1 MDTLRRLQSS
11 LAAHYEHAFDEAHR
25 TLAVEISTRDSRIHE
40 LETLNRLL
48 QDANTD
54 EKSRV
59 RELER
64 QINQLE
70 EDISNN
76 QKEPNQEGLE
86 KKLLALRS
94 TYNAEQLTRDLTE
107 SRLDTTS
114 RKFDKALQQME
125 SCYDAIFHEVWTLL
139 GVTDSLRTQ
148 VKRHKERATQWQR
161 WYHQNNRD
169 SKGQTRTMAD
179 TQEPSHPNQAGTHT
193 RRTSSSRPLDPAN
206 NLDMNPVTST
216 TSEAAPAKSR
226 ATTDVGVS
234 HGHESF
240 VRIKPEPIP
249 SSPILDIPSS
259 READAAGTQ
268 DLDDVGNLVDTPKRQ
283 STHKEVEPL
292 ETINYDRRDKR
303 LHALQPRDSNQMPS
317 SREFSSKRRKV
328 SDRGSGNISSVS
340 EDGEHVLKH
349 RTSSHEDTPT
359 KTINRHPQTHS
370 RLDELLEER
379 PHAHRQSFDYPGAP
393 SERRARGH
401 SSNMAPAPKP
411 VHGPEVDGERD
422 LESIVQS
429 VPYRD
434 RPVDL
439 LDLNCFKPNPA
450 RNEGLDYAFKEVVRN
465 RDLRKCVPGCMRPDC
480 CGNKFRAMVRAG
492 GVKFEEKDRALLE
505 EHLGENKRHTL
516 DEMSETERRD
526 LFIEVKAR
534 ALADQFGRHRP
545 SHDRPRSPP
554 GFWRADMPSTQE
566 LAKDRREADR
576 MERDK
581 IIERLQ
587 EAMRPEGLW
596 KFADED

>member
-1 MDTLRRLQSS
+1 MDTLRQLQSS
-11 LAAHYEHAFDEAHR
+11 LATHYEHAFDEAHR
-25 TLAVEISTRDSRIHE
+25 SLAIEINTRDTRIRE

-54 EKSRV
+54 EKARV
-59 RELER
+59 RELES
-64 QINQLE
+64 QIDRLE
-70 EDISNN
+70 EDAS
-76 QKEPNQEGLE
+76 KEQAETDQEELE
-86 KKLLALRS
+86 KKLRALRS
-94 TYNAEQLTRDLTE
+94 TYDAGQLIRDLSE
-107 SRLDTTS
+107 ARLETTS
-114 RKFDKALQQME
+114 RKFDKALQQVE
-125 SCYDAIFHEVWTLL
+125 GCYNALLHEAEMLL
-139 GVTDSLRTQ
+139 GVTHSLRTK
-148 VKRHKERATQWQR
+148 VKAHKGRATQWQR
-161 WYHQNNRD
+161 WYN
-169 SKGQTRTMAD
+169 QTKREARTTTTSAD
-179 TQEPSHPNQAGTHT
+179 TQEPSYPNQP
-193 RRTSSSRPLDPAN
+193 RRRSPSQSVN
-206 NLDMNPVTST
+206 NLDTNPVTST
-216 TSEAAPAKSR
+216 TSEAAPKSR
-226 ATTDVGVS
+226 AGAAKNSNHVEVS

-259 READAAGTQ
+259 RDDIAGTQ
-268 DLDDVGNLVDTPKRQ
+268 DLDDIGHLVDTPKRQ
-283 STHKEVEPL
+283 SLHKDVEHTPDEL
-292 ETINYDRRDKR
+292 ETPDDETRP
-303 LHALQPRDSNQMPS
+303 HALQPRDANQMYP
-317 SREFSSKRRKV
+317 REFSSKRRRV
-328 SDRGSGNISSVS
+328 SDRGSGGISSVS
-340 EDGEHVLKH
+340 EDGEHVFKH
-349 RTSSHEDTPT
+349 KTSHEDNTPT

-379 PHAHRQSFDYPGAP
+379 PHTHRQSIDHPGRP
-393 SERRARGH
+393 SERRARGN
-401 SSNMAPAPKP
+401 SSNLAPKP
-411 VHGPEVDGERD
+411 VHTPELDGERGWK
-422 LESIVQS
+422 SIVQS
-429 VPYRD
+429 VPYRE

-465 RDLRKCVPGCMRPDC
+465 RDLRKCLPGCMRPDC

-492 GVKFEEKDRALLE
+492 GVKYEEKDRKLLQ
-505 EHLGENKRHTL
+505 EHLGESKKHTL

-526 LFIEVKAR
+526 LLIEVKAR